1 MTAVIWLL
9 AISFGSGL
17 AEDRIDVWK
26 RPVQAEPSRN
36 IDVLHYT
43 IALDFDMQGKRFEG
57 SNRVRLVPLVE
68 ELSEIVLHA
77 EGLEISQVLDSRGRE
92 LPFRVGEGSVE
103 VELPENRGLDEE
115 IEIEIRYSGED
126 PAKGLYFDGPND
138 QHPLI
143 VTTDSWPDEA
153 RYWYPCYDHPHDKVT
168 TEMIITV
175 PDGNKVLSNGRLVS
189 RKSVPGE
196 GNETW
201 HWSQEKPISTYLTML
216 AVGPYVRM
224 EDSFKGLPLNYWV
237 FEGDQENAARIFKDT
252 PKMMEYFIDLYGY
265 DYPWAK
271 YDQVI
276 SPRQGGGAEATS
288 ATLLGMKVIH
298 DPDPRLDLNW
308 ERIIAHELAHQWW
321 GDLITLR
328 SWEHTWM
335 NESFATYSDYL
346 YLNHARGKDVGD
358 WVLQEKVEQYLEEAH
373 NEYTRPIVFNRY
385 EGPGDNFDAH
395 TYPKGAVILHQLRWI
410 LGDQVFFR
418 VLNRFLHKHAFRVVD
433 THDFM
438 TLVKDVSGRNMDW
451 YFEQHLFK
459 PGHPVFEVAYQWDAA
474 EKALQLTVSQVQ
486 DFAKGVPVYTLPVQV
501 GITTAQGK
509 EVHLLQIDEPR
520 EVFTLAAAEQPKLVR
535 FDEGN
540 HLLKELVFPKRIEEL
555 IFQLENDDVPGR
567 LWAVGQLKKHLDKPE
582 AGSALEKSVAEDPFP
597 AVREAAKAV
606 LD

>member
-1 MTAVIWLL
+1 LTAVIWLL
-9 AISFGSGL
+9 AISFGNGL
-17 AEDRIDVWK
+17 AEDGIDVWK
-26 RPVQAEPSRN
+26 RPVQSEPSRN
-36 IDVLHYT
+36 FDALHYRVT
-43 IALDFDMQGKRFEG
+43 LEFDLEGKRFEG
-57 SNRVRLVPLVE
+57 SNLVRLVPLVE
-68 ELSEIVLHA
+68 ELREIVLHA
-77 EGLEISQVLDSRGRE
+77 EKLAISRVLDSRGDE
-92 LPFRVGEGSVE
+92 LQFQEGNGVLKII
-103 VELPENRGLDEE
+103 LPESRGLDEE

-138 QHPLI
+138 THPLI

-153 RYWYPCYDHPHDKVT
+153 RYWYPCYDHPHDKIT
-168 TEMIITV
+168 TEMIITA
-175 PDGNKVLSNGRLVS
+175 PTGNKVLSNGRLVS
-189 RKSVPGE
+189 RKPGP
-196 GNETW
+196 GGSTETW
-201 HWSQEKPISTYLTML
+201 HWHQERPISTYLTML

-237 FEGDQENAARIFKDT
+237 FEGDEENASRIFKDT

-298 DPDPRLDLNW
+298 DPEPGLDLNW

-358 WVLQEKVEQYLEEAH
+358 WVLQQKVEQYLEEAR
-373 NEYTRPIVFNRY
+373 NEYTRPIVFKRY
-385 EGPGDNFDAH
+385 ESPGDNFDAH

-410 LGDQVFFR
+410 LGDQVFFK
-418 VLNRFLHKHAFRVVD
+418 VLNRFLHRHAFRVVD

-459 PGHPVFEVAYQWDAA
+459 PGHPIFEVEYEWNEGA
-474 EKALQLTVSQVQ
+474 KAIEMTVSQVQ
-486 DFAKGVPVYTLPVQV
+486 DFERGVPVYTLPVQV
-501 GITTAQGK
+501 GITTSQGK
-509 EVHLLQIDEPR
+509 EVHMLQVDESR

-540 HLLKELVFPKRIEEL
+540 HLLKELVFQKAVGEL
-555 IFQLENDDVPGR
+555 IYQLENDDVPGR
-567 LWAVGQLKKHLDKPE
+567 MWAVEQLGKHLDNPKVN
-582 AGSALEKSVAEDPFP
+582 SALRSAGMKDPFP
-597 AVREAAKAV
+597 AVREAAKTV